1 MLLLLLLL
9 LSVAAA
15 AAAVSSSSSVTHRG
29 RMMTTGRPSLS
40 GKGDTNVLPVL
51 ASASMSAQ
59 QMEWGRYSRRLRV

>member
-1 MLLLLLLL
+1 MLLLLLPLL
-9 LSVAAA
+9 LSFAAA
-15 AAAVSSSSSVTHRG
+15 AAISSNMTHRG

-59 QMEWGRYSRRLRV
+59 LMEWGRYSRRLCV